1 MCLLS
6 PEMPSTPALRMR
18 GKPTK
23 SKKTVRQ
30 TAQSSS
36 LPFRLYR
43 RDIFGSPDMVF
54 PTPDLAALVHGG
66 LWHRHAG
73 CRKALN
79 PELFM
84 QFWNAKFVRNA
95 LGDQLCSARLRN
107 LGRDVEV
114 VLECEA
120 SPPKWIEG
128 RPREFR
134 LFDGKEAA

>member
-6 PEMPSTPALRMR
+6 PEMSSTPALRMR

-36 LPFRLYR
+36 LAFRLHR
-43 RDIFGSPDMVF
+43 RDFFRSPDMVF

-66 LWHRHAG
+66 LRHRHAG

-84 QFWNAKFVRNA
+84 QFWNAKFVRNV
-95 LGDQLCSARLRN
+95 LGDQLCSAQLRN
-107 LGRDVEV
+107 LGRNVEV

>member
-1 MCLLS
+1 MS
-6 PEMPSTPALRMR
+6 STPALRMR

-36 LPFRLYR
+36 LPFRLHR
-43 RDIFGSPDMVF
+43 RDFFGSLDMVF
-54 PTPDLAALVHGG
+54 PTPDLAAFVHGG

-84 QFWNAKFVRNA
+84 QFWNAKFVRNV
-95 LGDQLCSARLRN
+95 LGDQLCSAQLRN
-107 LGRDVEV
+107 LGRNVEV